1 MLLEQIIATFNED
14 QIKELERKLEELEK
28 NIQKV
33 SK

>member
-28 NIQKV
+28 SKV

>member
-14 QIKELERKLEELEK
+14 QIKELEKKIEELEK
-28 NIQKV
+28 SKV